1 MAYPDKHL
9 ILLILQGLKKLEFEL
24 VLWESSSHILLV
36 WGHFLLVLVNDLL
49 GDDWPRPC
57 PRGKIA

>member
-1 MAYPDKHL
+1 MSVGHTLKVIQGFENSKMAYPDKHL

-36 WGHFLLVLVNDLL
+36 
-49 GDDWPRPC
+49 
-57 PRGKIA
+57 